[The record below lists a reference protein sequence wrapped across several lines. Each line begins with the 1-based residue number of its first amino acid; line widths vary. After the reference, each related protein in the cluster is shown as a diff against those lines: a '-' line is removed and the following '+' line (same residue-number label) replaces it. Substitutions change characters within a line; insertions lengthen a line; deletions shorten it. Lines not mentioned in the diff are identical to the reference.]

1 MQVRQIDIVIKT
13 KLSILKN
20 MTSLAGLSYHYSR
33 GRQQNRFILFKVVF
47 SQFRQVNSFKKGLH
61 YDMYMIV
68 ERQYMDVK
76 NILYLHK
83 YLCRFSFKIRKE
95 KKSLMVWEAALLA
108 SKAKINVFQKQ
119 NLNGA
124 VPIIWNLDIFSPFW
138 RVVKLLY
145 LVVRF
150 LPLVIEHNHGYKSL
164 PQ

>member
-1 MQVRQIDIVIKT
+1 
-13 KLSILKN
+13 
-20 MTSLAGLSYHYSR
+20 
-33 GRQQNRFILFKVVF
+33 
-47 SQFRQVNSFKKGLH
+47 
-61 YDMYMIV
+61 MYMIV

-145 LVVRF
+145 LVSAKGF
-150 LPLVIEHNHGYKSL
+150 LAYIARQGNTPSIQLLKYLQFCRSNTYLTLSKGPQSVIVPILFWPCQPFYCFKL
-164 PQ
+164 